1 MKTALYE
8 KTDLGKQCIESHDGD
23 LPRRLRTMLILV
35 DGATGLRELRKQA
48 LRLGAPDDFIEEL
61 ERRGYVCAT
70 RQPAKTASAIPVP
83 AVAGYRLGGTH
94 VTPKDAI
101 VRAVAAAR
109 TESKPASRPF
119 SLRRFGGRQMPTGAP
134 QRQARE
140 ASTTAATAPSVPRG
154 DPAVNSETVER
165 LSLARRLMKDSAGR
179 LLGRQGGQFALKI
192 DLAITRD
199 ELLGLLEEYQKQ
211 VVGAA
216 SLHQAHIL
224 ANLVRGLL
232 H

>member
-1 MKTALYE
+1 MKTAVYE
-8 KTDLGKQCIESHDGD
+8 KTDLGKQCIESHHGD

-83 AVAGYRLGGTH
+83 ALAGYHLNALHRAPT
-94 VTPKDAI
+94 DAV
-101 VRAVAAAR
+101 VRAVAAVR

-119 SLRRFGGRQMPTGAP
+119 SLRRFGGRQLPAGAP
-134 QRQARE
+134 QRQARDP
-140 ASTTAATAPSVPRG
+140 STIATVPSVPRG
-154 DPAVNSETVER
+154 DPAANSETVER

-179 LLGRQGGQFALKI
+179 LLGRQAGQFALRI

-211 VVGAA
+211 VIGAA
-216 SLHQAHIL
+216 SLHQAYIL

>member
-1 MKTALYE
+1 MKTAVYA
-8 KTDLGKQCIESHDGD
+8 KTDLGKQCIESQHSD

-35 DGATGLRELRKQA
+35 DGSTGLRELRKQA

-70 RQPAKTASAIPVP
+70 RQPAKTASANAIPTI
-83 AVAGYRLGGTH
+83 AGYRLDGSRIP
-94 VTPKDAI
+94 PKEA
-101 VRAVAAAR
+101 VQRAVAAAR

-119 SLRRFGGRQMPTGAP
+119 SLRRFGGRQMPDSAP
-134 QRQARE
+134 PRASQEAAVAAVPMGERPSDAQA
-140 ASTTAATAPSVPRG
+140 
-154 DPAVNSETVER
+154 VER

-179 LLGRQGGQFALKI
+179 LLGRQSTQFALKI

-199 ELLGLLEEYQKQ
+199 ELLGLLEDYQKQ